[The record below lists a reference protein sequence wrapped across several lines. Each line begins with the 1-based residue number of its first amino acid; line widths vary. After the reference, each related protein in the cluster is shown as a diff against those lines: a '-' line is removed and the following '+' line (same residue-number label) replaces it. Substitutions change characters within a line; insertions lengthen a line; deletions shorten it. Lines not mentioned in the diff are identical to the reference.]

1 MQDHK
6 KMTAMDYVIFVIL
19 SVGALAILIPFW
31 NVIMISFS
39 TQKNTLITL

>member
-19 SVGALAILIPFW
+19 SVGALVISYSILECHYDFFFYAKRIR
-31 NVIMISFS
+31 
-39 TQKNTLITL
+39 